1 MSLEYK
7 EHYLSKKE
15 AMHLLLT
22 GIRDEIYSTIDT
34 CKTAHDM
41 WIAIERLQQGES
53 LNIQDVKTNLFWEFG
68 KFISHDGGSME
79 SYYFRFYKMMNEMI
93 RNNLT
98 VATMQVNLFDVLK
111 QYQKKVNEIHAAR
124 IAKNA
129 NPLALKGKEIA
140 KPITP
145 PSESNF
151 KEDRDPEQ
159 AQRDKDMQKNLALIV
174 KYFKKI
180 YKPTNNNLRT
190 SSNSKNKNVDTSSR
204 YKNDNQTGKPKGQK
218 TTLITRKKCCCA
230 NKLRKVPIADSG
242 TDTEPLEQV
251 QYDAEY
257 NVFANERQHYEQ
269 PGSINNTCVV
279 EKESNTTRD
288 SCLIALQ
295 SKQTEL
301 ETYKTLIDRTVDYDK
316 LGRKLNET
324 LGLLAQKEID
334 IKEGLKLKA
343 CEISVV
349 KEKHYEYG
357 YSKNRK
363 KMVKTGQTQTRDG
376 KECTRAEDLIA
387 RKVKSQLQSNLG
399 QESTH

>member
-1 MSLEYK
+1 MSPEYK

-180 YKPTNNNLRT
+180 YKPTNNNLKT
-190 SSNSKNKNVDTSSR
+190 SLNSKKKNVDTSSR
-204 YKNDNQTGKPKGQK
+204 EFGHFAKECRKPKGQK

-257 NVFANERQHYEQ
+257 NVFTNKRQHYEQ

-279 EKESNTTRD
+279 EKADSNIIPNSPD
-288 SCLIALQ
+288 MYNNEI
-295 SKQTEL
+295 QT
-301 ETYKTLIDRTVDYDK
+301 D
-316 LGRKLNET
+316 
-324 LGLLAQKEID
+324 
-334 IKEGLKLKA
+334 
-343 CEISVV
+343 
-349 KEKHYEYG
+349 
-357 YSKNRK
+357 
-363 KMVKTGQTQTRDG
+363 
-376 KECTRAEDLIA
+376 
-387 RKVKSQLQSNLG
+387 
-399 QESTH
+399 

>member
-1 MSLEYK
+1 MLATRRYAQWQSHVLRY
-7 EHYLSKKE
+7 
-15 AMHLLLT
+15 
-22 GIRDEIYSTIDT
+22 IDT
-34 CKTAHDM
+34 RPNGDALRKCILECPYIPSIVRIPAVPATDDSPEVPERTAVET
-41 WIAIERLQQGES
+41 I
-53 LNIQDVKTNLFWEFG
+53 LN
-68 KFISHDGGSME
+68 M
-79 SYYFRFYKMMNEMI
+79 Y
-93 RNNLT
+93 
-98 VATMQVNLFDVLK
+98 
-111 QYQKKVNEIHAAR
+111 
-124 IAKNA
+124 
-129 NPLALKGKEIA
+129 
-140 KPITP
+140 
-145 PSESNF
+145 
-151 KEDRDPEQ
+151 PEQ
-159 AQRDKDMQKNLALIV
+159 AQRDKDLQKNLALIA

-190 SSNSKNKNVDTSSR
+190 FSNSKNKNVDTSSR

-257 NVFANERQHYEQ
+257 NVFTNKRQHYEQ

-279 EKESNTTRD
+279 EKADSNIIPNSPD
-288 SCLIALQ
+288 M
-295 SKQTEL
+295 
-301 ETYKTLIDRTVDYDK
+301 
-316 LGRKLNET
+316 
-324 LGLLAQKEID
+324 
-334 IKEGLKLKA
+334 
-343 CEISVV
+343 
-349 KEKHYEYG
+349 YG